1 MKNNEQFLDGFFQEK
16 FLDFTQAP
24 PPSLW
29 SSLDKSM
36 GSNPVDNVF
45 RNQMTDYSAQPQSY
59 VWDSISPNLTFN
71 PFLRQTLST
80 LSGIAVSVLV
90 GLTIFHFAEKFN
102 LIADRYTP
110 QLVKVEAPY
119 ADKIKALTQPLVSNE
134 DVNKSAVIENQDYGS
149 VLNSNN
155 TALVLNTQANH
166 FEASKEAV
174 VDPNFST
181 PLAIAPITSKQPWTT
196 VSREEMLVE
205 PIQFGVESEAIAVR
219 KKQNLSDNAKAT
231 LHQEELLNKA
241 LGNLRSQSKDK
252 SSLDI
257 INALRSSIIYNLE
270 RYNP

>member
-24 PPSLW
+24 PPSVW
-29 SSLDKSM
+29 SSLDKSI
-36 GSNPVDNVF
+36 GSTPVDNVF
-45 RNQMTDYSAQPQSY
+45 NNKMAEFSSQPQPY
-59 VWDSISPNLTFN
+59 VWEAISPNLTFN
-71 PFLRQTLST
+71 PFIRQTLST
-80 LSGIAVSVLV
+80 LSGIAMSVLV

-102 LIADRYTP
+102 IIAERYSP
-110 QLVKVEAPY
+110 QLVKVETPY
-119 ADKIKALTQPLVSNE
+119 ASKIQELTKPLVSNE
-134 DVNKSAVIENQDYGS
+134 DVKQSARLDNQDYGS
-149 VLNSNN
+149 ILNSNLG
-155 TALVLNTQANH
+155 TLALNTKADNL
-166 FEASKEAV
+166 EVSKETN

-181 PLAIAPITSKQPWTT
+181 PLAIAPISSKQPWTSD
-196 VSREEMLVE
+196 SREEIVME
-205 PIQFGVESEAIAVR
+205 PIQFGLESDVIAMR
-219 KKQNLSDNAKAT
+219 KKQNLSDNAKAI